1 MTEANSGM
9 TKRLAVVFPGQGS
22 QSVGMM
28 DELDKAFKS
37 VRTTFDEASEALGFD
52 LWSVTQDENCLNKT
66 QYTQPALLTSS
77 IAIWQIIEPILSAQ
91 SIKPMYLAGHSLGE
105 YSALVAAGVLNLK
118 DAVKLVHERG
128 KFMTE
133 AVQSIDTQMAAIL
146 GLDDEQVVSLCEEVS
161 TTTGTVDAANFNSP
175 GQVVV
180 AGTAVGVSGVLSAVE
195 ALGKKLFRSRFL
207 CLLTVL

>member
-1 MTEANSGM
+1 MTEANSSM

-52 LWSVTQDENCLNKT
+52 LWSITQDENCLNKT

-91 SIKPMYLAGHSLGE
+91 SIKPMYLAGHSLGNI
-105 YSALVAAGVLNLK
+105 VLWS
-118 DAVKLVHERG
+118 
-128 KFMTE
+128 
-133 AVQSIDTQMAAIL
+133 Q
-146 GLDDEQVVSLCEEVS
+146 QVY
-161 TTTGTVDAANFNSP
+161 
-175 GQVVV
+175 
-180 AGTAVGVSGVLSAVE
+180 
-195 ALGKKLFRSRFL
+195 
-207 CLLTVL
+207 

>member
-52 LWSVTQDENCLNKT
+52 LWSVTHDENCLNKT

-133 AVQSIDTQMAAIL
+133 AVQSIETQMAAIL
-146 GLDDEQVVSLCEEVS
+146 G
-161 TTTGTVDAANFNSP
+161 
-175 GQVVV
+175 
-180 AGTAVGVSGVLSAVE
+180 
-195 ALGKKLFRSRFL
+195 
-207 CLLTVL
+207 